1 MCPLN
6 SSLYIP
12 FFLGNCGLIDITPF
26 HSSIFVLSTVL
37 ARFAACEPMSV
48 WNDLSSRER
57 SSTMRMNLKGLVAA
71 AVFVTL
77 AGAGLASAQSPAA
90 PPRQDPSAPPSVGS
104 QNPSTQQAPTDRA
117 KETTISG
124 ELTRVNPDT
133 KMFSVKNATGEIQ
146 FRYSDATVVSGAQK
160 TVAGLATMSGEQ
172 VTVSY
177 RVEGGTN
184 MATKIEV
191 KEKK

>member
-1 MCPLN
+1 
-6 SSLYIP
+6 
-12 FFLGNCGLIDITPF
+12 
-26 HSSIFVLSTVL
+26 
-37 ARFAACEPMSV
+37 
-48 WNDLSSRER
+48 
-57 SSTMRMNLKGLVAA
+57 MRMNLKGLVAVA
-71 AVFVTL
+71 AFVTL
-77 AGAGLASAQSPAA
+77 AGAGLASAQSPAS
-90 PPRQDPSAPPSVGS
+90 PPRQDPSAPPSAGA
-104 QNPSTQQAPTDRA
+104 QAPPSQAPSAR
-117 KETTISG
+117 ETTISG

>member
-1 MCPLN
+1 
-6 SSLYIP
+6 
-12 FFLGNCGLIDITPF
+12 
-26 HSSIFVLSTVL
+26 
-37 ARFAACEPMSV
+37 
-48 WNDLSSRER
+48 
-57 SSTMRMNLKGLVAA
+57 MRMNLKGLVAVA
-71 AVFVTL
+71 AFVTL
-77 AGAGLASAQSPAA
+77 AGAGIASAQNPSS
-90 PPRQDPSAPPSVGS
+90 PPRQDPSAPPSSSPGS
-104 QNPSTQQAPTDRA
+104 QSPSTQQPTDRA
-117 KETTISG
+117 RETSISG

-160 TVAGLATMSGEQ
+160 SVAGLATASGEQ

>member
-1 MCPLN
+1 
-6 SSLYIP
+6 
-12 FFLGNCGLIDITPF
+12 
-26 HSSIFVLSTVL
+26 
-37 ARFAACEPMSV
+37 
-48 WNDLSSRER
+48 
-57 SSTMRMNLKGLVAA
+57 MRMNLKGLVAVA
-71 AVFVTL
+71 AFVTL
-77 AGAGLASAQSPAA
+77 AGAGLASAQSPAS

-104 QNPSTQQAPTDRA
+104 QAPPSQAPSAR
-117 KETTISG
+117 ETTISG